1 MKLDFEDID
10 ELQPTK
16 CQDIY
21 KVHLENK
28 SDYMKVKYILSRIP
42 IRWTA
47 NDFTRTVYFCG
58 KALGEVVRHV
68 SKSKETSSDPGMRG

>member
-10 ELQPTK
+10 KLRPSK

-21 KVHLENK
+21 KVRFDSK
-28 SDYMKVKYILSRIP
+28 IDYMKAKYVLSRIP

-47 NDFTRTVYFCG
+47 NDFTKTVYFCG
-58 KALGEVVRHV
+58 KALGGVANNV
-68 SKSKETSSDPGMRG
+68 SKSKETSDN